1 MRKKSL
7 IQFVAV
13 TLIAVVFTVL
23 VKIVDVGFVSSTGSL
38 VGFSSVNIPFSQ
50 KFGFNPIFYKVSE
63 VLGYL
68 IFLVIAVFAFI
79 GCYQLI
85 KRKSLMKVDKDLYAL
100 AITYVFTFAL
110 YIFFDKVLV
119 INLRPIIMAG
129 ESIAEPSFPSSHT
142 LLAVSVL
149 GTAISECGKIRKKS
163 FRVSLVI
170 VLAILMGAT
179 VLSRL
184 LSGVH
189 WVTDIIAGILWG
201 EVMMTLYQLFSAL
214 FYKEEK

>member
-149 GTAISECGKIRKKS
+149 GTAISECGKIRRKS

-184 LSGVH
+184 FSGVH

-214 FYKEEK
+214 FSQEEK

>member
-50 KFGFNPIFYKVSE
+50 NFGFNPIFYKVSE

-100 AITYVFTFAL
+100 AITYVFTFDL

-149 GTAISECGKIRKKS
+149 GTAISECGKIRRKS

-184 LSGVH
+184 FSGVH

-201 EVMMTLYQLFSAL
+201 EVMMTLYQLVSSL
-214 FYKEEK
+214 FYKD

>member
-119 INLRPIIMAG
+119 INFRPIIMAG

-149 GTAISECGKIRKKS
+149 GTAISECGKIRKES
-163 FRVSLVI
+163 LRVSFVI
-170 VLAILMGAT
+170 VLAILMSAT

-184 LSGVH
+184 FSGVH

-201 EVMMTLYQLFSAL
+201 EVMMTLYQLFSTLLA
-214 FYKEEK
+214 KEEK

>member
-149 GTAISECGKIRKKS
+149 WTAISECGKIRKKS

-184 LSGVH
+184 FSGVH
-189 WVTDIIAGILWG
+189 WVTDIVAGLLWG
-201 EVMMTLYQLFSAL
+201 EVMMTLYQLFSTLLA
-214 FYKEEK
+214 KEEK

>member
-23 VKIVDVGFVSSTGSL
+23 VKIVDVGFVSSAGSL

-50 KFGFNPIFYKVSE
+50 KFGFNPIIYKVSQ

-68 IFLVIAVFAFI
+68 AFLVIAVFAFI

-149 GTAISECGKIRKKS
+149 GTAISECGKIRKES
-163 FRVSLVI
+163 LRVSLVI
-170 VLAILMGAT
+170 VLAILMSAT

-184 LSGVH
+184 FSGVH

>member
-1 MRKKSL
+1 MRKRSL

-13 TLIAVVFTVL
+13 TLIAVLFTVL

-184 LSGVH
+184 FSGVH

-214 FYKEEK
+214 LAKEEK

>member
-149 GTAISECGKIRKKS
+149 GTAISECGKIRRKS

-170 VLAILMGAT
+170 VLAILMGRYCT
-179 VLSRL
+179 LKV
-184 LSGVH
+184 
-189 WVTDIIAGILWG
+189 ILWCPLG
-201 EVMMTLYQLFSAL
+201 HRYCCRNPMG
-214 FYKEEK
+214 

>member
-149 GTAISECGKIRKKS
+149 GTAISECGKIRKES
-163 FRVSLVI
+163 LRVSFVI
-170 VLAILMGAT
+170 VLAILMSAT

-184 LSGVH
+184 FSGVH

-214 FYKEEK
+214 FSKEEK

>member
-68 IFLVIAVFAFI
+68 VFLVIAVFAFI

-184 LSGVH
+184 FSGVH
-189 WVTDIIAGILWG
+189 WVTDIIAVILWG

-214 FYKEEK
+214 FSKEEK

>member
-68 IFLVIAVFAFI
+68 VFLVIAVFAFI
-79 GCYQLI
+79 GFYQLI

-149 GTAISECGKIRKKS
+149 GTAISECGKIRRKS

-184 LSGVH
+184 FSGVH

-214 FYKEEK
+214 LAKEEK

>member
-1 MRKKSL
+1 MRKRSL

-68 IFLVIAVFAFI
+68 VFLVIAVFAFI

-149 GTAISECGKIRKKS
+149 GTAISECGKIRKES
-163 FRVSLVI
+163 LRVSFVI
-170 VLAILMGAT
+170 VLAILMSAT

-184 LSGVH
+184 FSGVH

-201 EVMMTLYQLFSAL
+201 EVMMTLYQLVSSL
-214 FYKEEK
+214 FYKD

>member
-1 MRKKSL
+1 MRKRSL

-50 KFGFNPIFYKVSE
+50 KFGFNPIFYKVSQ

-68 IFLVIAVFAFI
+68 VFLVIAVFAFI
-79 GCYQLI
+79 GLYQLV
-85 KRKSLMKVDKDLYAL
+85 KQKSLMKVDKDLYAL

-149 GTAISECGKIRKKS
+149 GTAISECGKIRRKS

-184 LSGVH
+184 FSGVH
-189 WVTDIIAGILWG
+189 WVTDIVAGILWG

-214 FYKEEK
+214 FSKEEK

>member
-184 LSGVH
+184 FSGVH
-189 WVTDIIAGILWG
+189 WVTDIVAGILWG
-201 EVMMTLYQLFSAL
+201 EVMMTLYQLFSTLLA
-214 FYKEEK
+214 KEEK

>member
-1 MRKKSL
+1 MRKRSL

-68 IFLVIAVFAFI
+68 VFLVIAVFAFI
-79 GCYQLI
+79 GFYQLI

-149 GTAISECGKIRKKS
+149 GTAISECGKIRKES
-163 FRVSLVI
+163 
-170 VLAILMGAT
+170 
-179 VLSRL
+179 
-184 LSGVH
+184 
-189 WVTDIIAGILWG
+189 
-201 EVMMTLYQLFSAL
+201 
-214 FYKEEK
+214 

>member
-68 IFLVIAVFAFI
+68 IFPVIAVFAFI

-149 GTAISECGKIRKKS
+149 GTAISECGKIRKES
-163 FRVSLVI
+163 LRVSFVI
-170 VLAILMGAT
+170 VLAILMSAT

-184 LSGVH
+184 FSGVH

-214 FYKEEK
+214 FSKEEK

>member
-68 IFLVIAVFAFI
+68 VFLVIAVFAFI

-149 GTAISECGKIRKKS
+149 GTAISECGKIRKES
-163 FRVSLVI
+163 LRVSFVI
-170 VLAILMGAT
+170 VLAILMSAT

-184 LSGVH
+184 FSGVH

-214 FYKEEK
+214 FSKEEK

>member
-38 VGFSSVNIPFSQ
+38 VGFSSVNIPFSL
-50 KFGFNPIFYKVSE
+50 KFGFNPILYKVSE

-110 YIFFDKVLV
+110 YIFFDKVIV

-149 GTAISECGKIRKKS
+149 GTAISECGKIRRKS

-184 LSGVH
+184 FSGVH
-189 WVTDIIAGILWG
+189 WVTDIVAGILWG

-214 FYKEEK
+214 FSKEEK

>member
-68 IFLVIAVFAFI
+68 VFLVIAVFAFI

-184 LSGVH
+184 FSGVH

-201 EVMMTLYQLFSAL
+201 EVMMTLYQLFSTLLA
-214 FYKEEK
+214 KEEK

>member
-149 GTAISECGKIRKKS
+149 GTAISECGKIRRKS

-184 LSGVH
+184 FSGVH

-214 FYKEEK
+214 FAKEEK

>member
-50 KFGFNPIFYKVSE
+50 KFGFNPILYKVSE

-184 LSGVH
+184 FYGVH

>member
-184 LSGVH
+184 FSGVP
-189 WVTDIIAGILWG
+189 WVPDIIAGILWG

-214 FYKEEK
+214 LAKEEK

>member
-68 IFLVIAVFAFI
+68 VFLVIAVFAFI
-79 GCYQLI
+79 GFYQLI

-149 GTAISECGKIRKKS
+149 GTAISECGKIRKES
-163 FRVSLVI
+163 LRVSLVI

-184 LSGVH
+184 FSGVH

-214 FYKEEK
+214 LAKEEK

>member
-85 KRKSLMKVDKDLYAL
+85 KRKSLMKVNKDLYAL

-184 LSGVH
+184 FSGVH

-214 FYKEEK
+214 LAKEEK

>member
-7 IQFVAV
+7 IQFVTV

-50 KFGFNPIFYKVSE
+50 KFGFNPILYKVSE

-184 LSGVH
+184 FSGVH

-214 FYKEEK
+214 FSKEEK

>member
-184 LSGVH
+184 FSGVH
-189 WVTDIIAGILWG
+189 WVTDIVAGILWG

-214 FYKEEK
+214 LAKEEK

>member
-1 MRKKSL
+1 MKKKSL

-79 GCYQLI
+79 GFYQLI

-184 LSGVH
+184 FSGVH

-214 FYKEEK
+214 LAKEEK

>member
-50 KFGFNPIFYKVSE
+50 KFGFNPSFYKVSE

-149 GTAISECGKIRKKS
+149 GTAISECGKIRRKS

-184 LSGVH
+184 FSGVH

-214 FYKEEK
+214 FSKEEK

>member
-38 VGFSSVNIPFSQ
+38 VGFSSVNIPFSL

-184 LSGVH
+184 FSGVH
-189 WVTDIIAGILWG
+189 WVTDIVAGILWG

-214 FYKEEK
+214 FSKEEK

>member
-1 MRKKSL
+1 MRKRSL

-68 IFLVIAVFAFI
+68 VFLVIAVFAFI

-149 GTAISECGKIRKKS
+149 GTAISECGKIRRKS

-184 LSGVH
+184 FSGVH

-214 FYKEEK
+214 LAKEEK

>member
-184 LSGVH
+184 FSGVH

-201 EVMMTLYQLFSAL
+201 EVMMTLYQLFSTLLA
-214 FYKEEK
+214 KEEK

>member
-68 IFLVIAVFAFI
+68 VFLVIAVFAFI
-79 GCYQLI
+79 GFYQLI

-149 GTAISECGKIRKKS
+149 GTAMSECGKIRKKS

-184 LSGVH
+184 FSGVH

-201 EVMMTLYQLFSAL
+201 EVMMTLYQLFSTLLA
-214 FYKEEK
+214 KEEK

>member
-79 GCYQLI
+79 GFYQLI

-184 LSGVH
+184 FSGVH

-214 FYKEEK
+214 FSKEEK

>member
-85 KRKSLMKVDKDLYAL
+85 KRKSLMKVDKDVYAL
-100 AITYVFTFAL
+100 GITYVFTFAL

-184 LSGVH
+184 FSGVH

-201 EVMMTLYQLFSAL
+201 EVMMTLYQLFSAH
-214 FYKEEK
+214 FSKEEK

>member
-38 VGFSSVNIPFSQ
+38 VGFSSVNIPFSL

-85 KRKSLMKVDKDLYAL
+85 KRKGLMKVDKDLYAL

-184 LSGVH
+184 FSGVH

-214 FYKEEK
+214 FSKEEK

>member
-170 VLAILMGAT
+170 VLAILIGAT

-184 LSGVH
+184 FSGVH
-189 WVTDIIAGILWG
+189 WVTDIVAGILWG
-201 EVMMTLYQLFSAL
+201 EVMMTLYQLFSTLLA
-214 FYKEEK
+214 KEEK

>member
-1 MRKKSL
+1 MRKRSL

-50 KFGFNPIFYKVSE
+50 KFGFNPIFYKVSQ

-68 IFLVIAVFAFI
+68 VFLVIAVFAFI
-79 GCYQLI
+79 GLDQLV
-85 KRKSLMKVDKDLYAL
+85 KQKSLMKVGKDLYAL

-149 GTAISECGKIRKKS
+149 GTAISECGKIRKES
-163 FRVSLVI
+163 LRVSLVI
-170 VLAILMGAT
+170 VLAILMSAT

-184 LSGVH
+184 FSGVH

-201 EVMMTLYQLFSAL
+201 EVMMTLYQLFSTLLA
-214 FYKEEK
+214 KEEK

>member
-23 VKIVDVGFVSSTGSL
+23 VKIVDVGFVSSTGNL

-68 IFLVIAVFAFI
+68 VFLVIAVFAFI

-184 LSGVH
+184 FSGVH
-189 WVTDIIAGILWG
+189 WVTDIVAGILWG
-201 EVMMTLYQLFSAL
+201 EVMMTLYQLFSTLLA
-214 FYKEEK
+214 KEEK

>member
-149 GTAISECGKIRKKS
+149 GTAISECGKIRRKS

-184 LSGVH
+184 FSGVP
-189 WVTDIIAGILWG
+189 WVTDIVAGILWG

-214 FYKEEK
+214 LAKEEK

>member
-179 VLSRL
+179 VISRL
-184 LSGVH
+184 FSGVH

-214 FYKEEK
+214 LAKEEK